1 MHIRLM
7 KDHDLGSACAL
18 SAAEGWNQ
26 TEMDWRF
33 LFSGRQNV
41 CLVAEEDGKIAGTAT
56 ALVHPPGL
64 AWIGMVLVDKQM
76 RGKGIGRM
84 LMADIISRLDHF
96 ESVKLDATPAG
107 LPLYRKLGF
116 IDEYNLYRM
125 TNTTVS
131 EITESGSGFTGKIDK
146 TNIEYVLQYD
156 RKIFGSDRSVLLGYL
171 LDNNPGNAFAV
182 FESGRAE
189 AYIFGRA
196 GVKFSYLGPACG
208 ANPDTVKRIIAR
220 ALVSSHGK
228 PMALDIPEDKHD
240 MIKWLEGH
248 GFQIQRSFTRMYLKS
263 NKYPGETE
271 FQYLISG
278 PEFG

>member
-1 MHIRLM
+1 M
-7 KDHDLGSACAL
+7 KECDLVSACAL

-26 TEMDWRF
+26 TETDWRF
-33 LFSGRQNV
+33 LFSGKQNV
-41 CLVAEEDGKIAGTAT
+41 CLVAEEDGQIAGTAT

-84 LMADIISRLDHF
+84 LMSDIINRLDHF
-96 ESVKLDATPAG
+96 QSLKLDATPAG

-116 IDEYNLYRM
+116 LDEYNLYRM
-125 TNTTVS
+125 TNPGF
-131 EITESGSGFTGKIDK
+131 SGIPENSYGIAAKIDK
-146 TNIEYVLQYD
+146 TNIGYVLQSD
-156 RKIFGSDRSVLLGYL
+156 MKIFGSDRSMLLSYL
-171 LDNNPGNAFAV
+171 LNNNPGNAFAV
-182 FESGRAE
+182 FNSGKTE

-196 GVKFSYLGPACG
+196 GVKYSYIGPACG
-208 ANPDTVKRIIAR
+208 SGSDTVKKIIAR
-220 ALVSSHGK
+220 VLVSNSGK
-228 PMALDIPEDKHD
+228 AMALDIPEDKND
-240 MIKWLEGH
+240 MILWLESC

-263 NKYPGETE
+263 NKYSGEPE

>member
-1 MHIRLM
+1 MNVRLM
-7 KDHDLGSACAL
+7 KDQDLVSACAL

-33 LFSGRQNV
+33 LFSGKQNV
-41 CLVAEEDGKIAGTAT
+41 CLVSEEDGRITGTAT

-64 AWIGMVLVDKQM
+64 AWIGMVLVDKGM

-84 LMADIISRLDHF
+84 LMSDIINRLDYF

-107 LPLYRKLGF
+107 LPLYRNLGF
-116 IDEYNLYRM
+116 IEEYNLYRM
-125 TNTTVS
+125 TNTAFS
-131 EITESGSGFTGKIDK
+131 GIPESGSGFAEKIDK
-146 TNIEYVLQYD
+146 TNIEYVLQSD
-156 RKIFGSDRSVLLGYL
+156 RKIFGSDRSMLLRYL

-182 FESGRAE
+182 FNSGKTE
-189 AYIFGRA
+189 AYILGRA
-196 GVKFSYLGPACG
+196 GVKYSYIGPACG
-208 ANPDTVKRIIAR
+208 ATPDTVKKIIEGV
-220 ALVSSHGK
+220 LLSNSGK
-228 PMALDIPEDKHD
+228 PMALDIPEDKHG
-240 MIKWLEGH
+240 IIRWLESN

-271 FQYLISG
+271 CQYLISG